1 MLFIRQS
8 KMERDMSMFLLDKLI
23 LSLCMISEA
32 VRRTVQSFCL
42 CSRLVEFSSFI
53 IQSSSIRTNLINFTL
68 IIQNRF
74 FANHRESVIRQSENF
89 VRIFSIEYF
98 CQNLF
103 IRICLLESVHQ
114 NLFFRYCLLESVRQN
129 LLVKICL
136 TVTVEYVC

>member
-1 MLFIRQS
+1 MLFIRQF

-74 FANHRESVIRQSENF
+74 FANHIECDKMEWGHISMLGSICQNLFIRIGLLQSV
-89 VRIFSIEYF
+89 

-103 IRICLLESVHQ
+103 IRICS
-114 NLFFRYCLLESVRQN
+114 LESVRQN
-129 LLVKICL
+129 VSVTICL
-136 TVTVEYVC
+136 L